1 MHPRAIRC
9 RGTLSPCTPRQEPE
23 VPAPPGFFSKPC
35 CRFSSSALRAN
46 IARVF
51 ARPSAARDRE
61 YVRGSAPNTPGRNLR
76 FLHLPVFSQNYAAVS
91 ARPRSARTLRASLR
105 GRRPHT
111 EAGGR
116 RPPCTLCQGT
126 EFPGPSAFH
135 PCLRYQRFRIYFS
148 ASVHHRPLCAL
159 QISSRSPKRLSFSAA
174 FPNSSI
180 AVSGIS
186 ILL

>member
-1 MHPRAIRC
+1 MHPRAAEAGGRC
-9 RGTLSPCTPRQEPE
+9 PPAPPGRNLRFLHLPVFSQNHAAVSARPRFARTLRVSLRSRQPHGIGNTLGALPLTPRQEPD

-46 IARVF
+46 FARVF
-51 ARPSAARDRE
+51 ARPSAA
-61 YVRGSAPNTPGRNLR
+61 YGSRGTP
-76 FLHLPVFSQNYAAVS
+76 S
-91 ARPRSARTLRASLR
+91 
-105 GRRPHT
+105 
-111 EAGGR
+111 
-116 RPPCTLCQGT
+116 PCTPCQGT

-135 PCLRYQRFRIYFS
+135 PCLRYQRFRIYSS